1 MFLVATLDVLGLQ
14 QVNIFLQDVV
24 LTFIPQVIV
33 AALILLVAAVVAD
46 AVQKLVVG
54 AAKAAQVQVAHF
66 LGGLA
71 RWSIWIFALLIALSQ
86 LGIADFFAQTLFTGV
101 VIALSLAIGLA
112 FGFGGQETATRFLD
126 KLRKDI
132 SHNE

>member
-1 MFLVATLDVLGLQ
+1 MLGLR

-33 AALILLVAAVVAD
+33 AVLILIVAAVVAD
-46 AVQKLVVG
+46 ASQKVVVG
-54 AAKAAQVQVAHF
+54 AARAAEIRVAHF
-66 LGGLA
+66 LGGLT
-71 RWSIWIFALLIALSQ
+71 RWSIWVFALLIALSQ
-86 LGIADFFAQTLFTGV
+86 LGVANFFAQTLFTGV

-112 FGFGGQETATRFLD
+112 FGFGGQEAASRFIE

-132 SHNE
+132 SHNG